1 MDDTGPIVETVQI
14 DADDSLAKSK
24 MESFGSWVQGWGKKL
39 TIAAGLVSGLAGSV
53 QAAFAKSAADLSSYS
68 VAQSKLAETHSL
80 TTDELQALQLQ
91 AQQTGVSLDKLIESG
106 QGASAAWL
114 AAGNALGTS
123 ISPEAIA
130 AGVNLSRAIGL
141 AKDQVKALWMNIG
154 AHLAPSMTEFWKIS
168 QGVLS
173 VVIRWVKEN
182 GPLVQT
188 VSKIASAAAVVAG
201 ALAGAG
207 SVLWGVGAAIG
218 WLTPIVGTL
227 GGALVTFLVSP
238 MGMVAVAAT
247 AGVAAL
253 LYFSGAARQ
262 MVAGV
267 GGDFG
272 AMWQAAVDAF
282 GKIYQFVMSTV
293 GGIKQALAA
302 GDLALAAE
310 IGWSAVKVVWYKGAS
325 EVVAML
331 SSAMTTAA
339 GIAGQSLTAI
349 ASMLA
354 DFATQFDLSGKL
366 EKFGNDFAQFET
378 QAVNTFLTL
387 ANQVD
392 TFWTLFKLGAKAVFG
407 ELWLNF
413 KRLENFI
420 GSLVTKADGLM
431 IAAAKAT
438 DPIGWAKGDYDQ
450 RTKQNQYASAAHSK
464 TGADLAAQHGQLKE
478 GDDAF
483 MREQAAGLLE
493 RTSARNAA
501 RYTAESRVGSV
512 SGDDIKGVGDSMAE
526 AVRKSMETLATGSGG
541 IADGLKESLSNATDK
556 WQQGLAKAGQLP
568 GLVPGA
574 GGPAGGGGSPDQVR
588 QSAMATFSAVAA
600 GQTGATSSTVP
611 TQQLQT
617 QRTIA
622 ENTAETNRLLRNPRP
637 LTVGV

>member
-1 MDDTGPIVETVQI
+1 MDETGPIVETVQI

-91 AQQTGVSLDKLIESG
+91 AQQTGVSLDKLVESG

-141 AKDQVKALWMNIG
+141 AKDQVRALWMNIG
-154 AHLAPSMTEFWKIS
+154 AHLAPSMTEFWKIA

-282 GKIYQFVMSTV
+282 GKIYQFVMATV
-293 GGIKQALAA
+293 SGIKQALAA
-302 GDLALAAE
+302 GDMALAAE
-310 IGWSAVKVVWYKGAS
+310 IGWSAVKVAWYKGAS
-325 EVVAML
+325 EVVGLVRAVIGGDWL
-331 SSAMTTAA
+331 S
-339 GIAGQSLTAI
+339 TAI
-349 ASMLA
+349 AGVGSAWTMLLDGFDQVVVGLENGLDGLWTTIQNGFATAATEAKVAWLSACYEIDKALARTQGLINPFFDSAGAIKGLNAEKESRNMSMRRETDAANANRSIELSDRQAGRSSRDNSAANAASGSAVSGQLQGLA
-354 DFATQFDLSGKL
+354 DASQGY
-366 EKFGNDFAQFET
+366 
-378 QAVNTFLTL
+378 
-387 ANQVD
+387 VD
-392 TFWTLFKLGAKAVFG
+392 QIGQGLR
-407 ELWLNF
+407 ES
-413 KRLENFI
+413 LEN
-420 GSLVTKADGLM
+420 
-431 IAAAKAT
+431 AT
-438 DPIGWAKGDYDQ
+438 
-450 RTKQNQYASAAHSK
+450 
-464 TGADLAAQHGQLKE
+464 E
-478 GDDAF
+478 
-483 MREQAAGLLE
+483 
-493 RTSARNAA
+493 
-501 RYTAESRVGSV
+501 
-512 SGDDIKGVGDSMAE
+512 
-526 AVRKSMETLATGSGG
+526 
-541 IADGLKESLSNATDK
+541 K

-574 GGPAGGGGSPDQVR
+574 GGIAGAGGGGSPDQVR

-622 ENTAETNRLLRNPRP
+622 DNTAETNRLLRNPRP

>member
-24 MESFGSWVQGWGKKL
+24 MASFGSWVQGWGKKL

-253 LYFSGAARQ
+253 LYFSGSARQ

-272 AMWQAAVDAF
+272 AMWAAAVEAF
-282 GKIYQFVMSTV
+282 QKIYQFVMSTV
-293 GGIKQALAA
+293 NGIKQALAA
-302 GDLALAAE
+302 GDMALAAE
-310 IGWSAVKVVWYKGAS
+310 IGWIAVKVAWYKGAS
-325 EVVAML
+325 EVVGLVRAVIGGDWL
-331 SSAMTTAA
+331 S
-339 GIAGQSLTAI
+339 TAI
-349 ASMLA
+349 AGVGSAWTMLL
-354 DFATQFDLSGKL
+354 DGFDKVVVGL
-366 EKFGNDFAQFET
+366 ENGLDGLWVMIQNGFET
-378 QAVNTFLTL
+378 AATEAKIVWLSACYEIDKAL
-387 ANQVD
+387 A
-392 TFWTLFKLGAKAVFG
+392 
-407 ELWLNF
+407 
-413 KRLENFI
+413 
-420 GSLVTKADGLM
+420 
-431 IAAAKAT
+431 
-438 DPIGWAKGDYDQ
+438 
-450 RTKQNQYASAAHSK
+450 RTKGLIDPFFDSAREIKSLNMERDSRVNKMRNVSADVNGERSVELSDRQAARSSRDNSAANAAS
-464 TGADLAAQHGQLKE
+464 GAAVSGQLQ
-478 GDDAF
+478 G
-483 MREQAAGLLE
+483 
-493 RTSARNAA
+493 
-501 RYTAESRVGSV
+501 
-512 SGDDIKGVGDSMAE
+512 
-526 AVRKSMETLATGSGG
+526 LATASQGYVDEIGR
-541 IADGLKESLSNATDK
+541 GLRESLENATDR
-556 WQQGLAKAGQLP
+556 WQQGLAQAGQLP

-574 GGPAGGGGSPDQVR
+574 GGVAGAGGGGSPDQVR